1 MKTKKEKKKTT
12 GDFKTQIKF
21 LEFVGGK
28 GYLNFLADEATIQAK
43 YLVGLGMENTIFK
56 LKIYSDGSVD
66 CDEVDTKTTTKEQR
80 QRLLQIVEDQT
91 LSSYR
96 NRTVINELPFMSV
109 QKVKDKT
116 APLYLAVEYTKPIE
130 KLGSLLDEEVDIS
143 EEAMTN
149 LNDLLNSWFDD
160 EDFVEEIEYTTEDP
174 SGIDIYESSKRM
186 NDYMSSLDNE
196 NERPIME
203 HHDINTNSLVKESF
217 SKMKQE
223 KLNELKSKKT
233 QTENQIDKIG
243 RQISSLEKSLMD
255 AQNDL
260 KLIQDRIDDIQPIDE
275 PNGFYFFVSE
285 RCNETVELEP
295 EMDKLIRDKVSKVK
309 HINVENFMKLFTNG
323 EYHISLSKVIE
334 DGFEVIENFTDL
346 PDDILNKLSSINL
359 VLEDDKLVYSGDLA
373 WGEIVNKM
381 IKMGFLQ
388 NPDFDKECGSNS
400 YSSKES
406 SESLTT
412 DK

>member
-12 GDFKTQIKF
+12 GDFKTRIKF

-28 GYLNFLADEATIQAK
+28 GYLNFLADEATIEGK

-66 CDEVDTKTTTKEQR
+66 FDEVDTKTTTKEQR

-109 QKVKDKT
+109 QKVKEKT
-116 APLYLAVEYTKPIE
+116 VPLYLAVEYTKPIE

-160 EDFVEEIEYTTEDP
+160 ENFVKEIEYTTEDP
-174 SGIDIYESSKRM
+174 SGLDIYESSKSM
-186 NDYMSSLDNE
+186 NDYISSLDNQ
-196 NERPIME
+196 NESPIME
-203 HHDINTNSLVKESF
+203 HHDININSLVKESF

-223 KLNELKSKKT
+223 KLNELKSKKS

-243 RQISSLEKSLMD
+243 TQISSLEKSLMG

-285 RCNETVELEP
+285 RCNENVELQP
-295 EMDKLIRDKVSKVK
+295 EMDALIRDKVSKVK

-334 DGFEVIENFTDL
+334 DGFEVIENIADL
-346 PDDILNKLSSINL
+346 PDDILKKLSSINL

-406 SESLTT
+406 SESLTI